1 MHKHLLACLLFAP
14 LVVLHAQTPPAP
26 APAAPAATPAS
37 AAAPAAPAEETDTPL
52 DKQMGAIRG
61 AFNKL
66 RKQVA
71 DPASNAASL
80 ELATKLREAA
90 EASVKLIPE
99 RAADE
104 PEAER
109 AKFVADYQE
118 KMKLFV
124 AEAKKLEAALKDGK
138 NEEAVTIVAALG
150 KMQRQGH
157 HAFRRPD

>member
-1 MHKHLLACLLFAP
+1 MQKHILACLLFAP
-14 LVVLHAQTPPAP
+14 LVALHAQTPPAT
-26 APAAPAATPAS
+26 APIAPAATDAPA
-37 AAAPAAPAEETDTPL
+37 AHAAPAEETDTPL

-71 DPASNAASL
+71 DPASNATSL

-90 EASVKLIPE
+90 EASVKLTPA
-99 RAADE
+99 RAADV

-109 AKFVADYQE
+109 AKFIADYQE
-118 KMKLFV
+118 KMSLCV
-124 AEAKKLEAALKDGK
+124 AEAKKLEAALKEGK
-138 NEEAVTIVAALG
+138 NEEAVAIVATLG